1 MNLKEKLQQLA
12 IERQNL
18 QIALYEVSGA
28 MKILEQQILET
39 QAVPES
45 TQPSDIEALAP
56 ESKTESSKSKA

>member
-28 MKILEQQILET
+28 MKILEQQILE
-39 QAVPES
+39 AEPELSQPSNTEAS
-45 TQPSDIEALAP
+45 TQ
-56 ESKTESSKSKA
+56 ESAKVSSKSKA

>member
-28 MKILEQQILET
+28 MKILEQQILE
-39 QAVPES
+39 AEPELN
-45 TQPSDIEALAP
+45 QPSDTKASSQ
-56 ESKTESSKSKA
+56 ESKKVSSKSKA